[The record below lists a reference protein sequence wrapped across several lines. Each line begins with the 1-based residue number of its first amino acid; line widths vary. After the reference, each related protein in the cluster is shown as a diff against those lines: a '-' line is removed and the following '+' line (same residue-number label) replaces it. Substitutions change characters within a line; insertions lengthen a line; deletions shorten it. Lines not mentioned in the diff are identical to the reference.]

1 MMHSLE
7 NTLLLTIEKELNNL
21 EKFYFNF
28 KRNWNN
34 SMFYNEIKSN
44 DWVDIEIYKIAISNY
59 PLLLNKIIDRSISL
73 EICLR
78 ALRDKIQNE
87 NN

>member
-1 MMHSLE
+1 MHSLE